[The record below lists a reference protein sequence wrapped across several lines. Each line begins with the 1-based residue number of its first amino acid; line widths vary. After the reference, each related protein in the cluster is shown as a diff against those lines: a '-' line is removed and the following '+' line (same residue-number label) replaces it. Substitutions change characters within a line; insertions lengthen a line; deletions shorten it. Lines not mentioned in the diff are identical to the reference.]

1 MILAF
6 WFVLLQTYILL
17 CIFLTFLCVDTVF
30 DSTFITPTDY
40 RPALAAVQSTTTQS
54 ISVNSLTSGAVEAVY
69 QSPNK
74 GRISLYLLNGNE
86 DILIVIDARFDWEGE
101 KNRLVLNSK
110 RAGQPWVVPD
120 EVHPEGFPFPCC
132 GYVST
137 ITVRVEMGDED
148 FTISANGIEIAKY
161 PYRDGLHPP
170 VTEFRYRFE
179 DTGASKKA
187 QLESLSAYY

>member
-1 MILAF
+1 M
-6 WFVLLQTYILL
+6 
-17 CIFLTFLCVDTVF
+17 
-30 DSTFITPTDY
+30 ITPTDY
-40 RPALAAVQSTTTQS
+40 LTEETIPAAVQSTTTQS
-54 ISVNSLTSGAVEAVY
+54 ISVNSMTSGALEAVY

-137 ITVRVEMGDED
+137 ITVRVEMSDED

-179 DTGASKKA
+179 DTGATKKA